1 MISLL
6 GQVAA
11 PTVAEADSGG
21 SADGQP
27 RHPVPQASAHC
38 FLAGR
43 SGVSSGGQKAAEPVE
58 ILVVL
63 PEQDAGELV
72 GRIRPW
78 KWLYSSTT
86 ATPSSARF
94 DASQAAR
101 S

>member
-1 MISLL
+1 
-6 GQVAA
+6 
-11 PTVAEADSGG
+11 
-21 SADGQP
+21 
-27 RHPVPQASAHC
+27 VPQASAHC

-63 PEQDAGELV
+63 PEQDAGEPV